1 VKGRLGNIL
10 CEMCGNLNFVSR
22 QENTKKWKQ
31 LPKVPEAQVHG
42 WVHTWQIEISNTT
55 FLLSRNFLPL
65 FLETGWIWIWDLRDI
80 YSSNILNDGGFWWK
94 GAMENFY
101 VKCVE
106 IWTLSQGRIKQKMK
120 TTTKS
125 AWSTCV
131 WLGSHTWQRPGHY
144 MPSKSNQISK

>member
-1 VKGRLGNIL
+1 MDFCETAPWKKFMWNVWKFEL
-10 CEMCGNLNFVSR
+10 CLKVGKH
-22 QENTKKWKQ
+22 KKWKQ

-80 YSSNILNDGGFWWK
+80 YNSNVLNDGGFLWK
-94 GAMENFY
+94 GAMEKFY

-106 IWTLSQGRIKQKMK
+106 IWTLSQGWEKQKIE
-120 TTTKS
+120 TTAER
-125 AWSTCV
+125 AWSTSV
-131 WLGSHTWQRPGHY
+131 WLGSHLAVTKLSYAFQ
-144 MPSKSNQISK
+144 N